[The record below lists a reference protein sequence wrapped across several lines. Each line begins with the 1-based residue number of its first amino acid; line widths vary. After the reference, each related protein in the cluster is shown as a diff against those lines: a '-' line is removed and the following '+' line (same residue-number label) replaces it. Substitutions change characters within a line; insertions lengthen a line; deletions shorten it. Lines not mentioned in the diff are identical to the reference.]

1 MRLRAVFLMATI
13 YGCAATKSSVELS
26 QPISADGAG
35 TFCGQVVYSHHNAD
49 YLPLSIRN
57 LPSRTNVQFSYQLEV
72 KYGIE
77 DDTGWDLFNPFLI
90 VGVPKSADDV
100 LVLGQLQIKSNTG
113 FKKILEDAVL
123 LSKSKT
129 LFSEGET
136 LTDMRRKGLIHL
148 RNRMD
153 MMLLGDLD
161 LLSRQEFL

>member
-1 MRLRAVFLMATI
+1 
-13 YGCAATKSSVELS
+13 
-26 QPISADGAG
+26 
-35 TFCGQVVYSHHNAD
+35 
-49 YLPLSIRN
+49 
-57 LPSRTNVQFSYQLEV
+57 
-72 KYGIE
+72 
-77 DDTGWDLFNPFLI
+77 
-90 VGVPKSADDV
+90 V